1 MSKELLMV
9 VDAVANEKGVDE
21 EVIVDALEA
30 ALASAAKKRYHDEPE
45 SVLRVTIDRDSGE
58 YRTFRRWEVI
68 ADDGEMESPDFQ
80 LRLMDAI
87 DERADALVG
96 EFIEQEVEN
105 AEFGRIA
112 AQAAKQVIV
121 QRVREAERAQVV
133 EAFADRIGELVTGIV
148 KRVERGNVYLDLG
161 SNAEAFVPRDK
172 AIPRESIRVG
182 DRLRGYLFDV
192 RTEPRGP
199 QLFVSRAA
207 PEFMME
213 LFKLEVPE
221 VGQGLVEIK
230 GCARDAGDRAKIAV
244 LATDTRTD
252 PIGACIGMRGSRVQA
267 VSNELNG
274 ERIDIVLWNE
284 NQAQF
289 VINAMAPAEVQ
300 SIIMDE
306 EKHSMDIAVA
316 EDKLSQAIGRGGQ
329 NVRLASKLTGW
340 QLNVMTQDD
349 VVAKSEAE
357 QEAALKLFMDKLEV
371 DQEIANILVQEGFSS
386 IEEIAYVPSGELL
399 AVEGFDENIVEE
411 LRARARDALLTDAL
425 AVEEVLE
432 DNKPSEALLALDG
445 MDEATAYTLAE
456 RGVTGIEELA
466 DLAVDELIDIDG
478 MDEDRASALILAA
491 RAPEIE
497 RLEREAG

>member
-21 EVIVDALEA
+21 DVIVGALEA
-30 ALASAAKKRYHDEPE
+30 ALASAAKKRYHDEDAHI
-45 SVLRVTIDRDSGE
+45 RVAIDRRSGDYE
-58 YRTFRRWEVI
+58 TFRRWEII

-80 LRLMDAI
+80 LRLMDAL
-87 DERADALVG
+87 DVRDDAQVG
-96 EFIEQEVEN
+96 EHIEEQIEN

-133 EAFADRIGELVTGIV
+133 DAYRDRIGELITGIV
-148 KRVERGNVYLDLG
+148 KRVERGNIYLDLG
-161 SNAEAFVPRDK
+161 GNAEAFVPRDRS
-172 AIPRESIRVG
+172 IPRESIRVG

-192 RTEPRGP
+192 RTEVRGP
-199 QLFVSRAA
+199 QLFVSRTA
-207 PEFMME
+207 PEFMIE

-230 GCARDAGDRAKIAV
+230 GCARDPGDRAKIAV
-244 LATDTRTD
+244 IAHDTRTD

-274 ERIDIVLWNE
+274 ERIDIILWHE

-306 EKHSMDIAVA
+306 DKHSMDIAVA

-340 QLNVMTQDD
+340 QLNVMTQDQ
-349 VVAKSEAE
+349 VAAKSEAE
-357 QEAALKLFMDKLEV
+357 QDAARELFMQKLEV

-386 IEEIAYVPSGELL
+386 VEEIAYVPTGELL
-399 AVEGFDENIVEE
+399 AVEGFDEDIVEE
-411 LRARARDALLTDAL
+411 LRARARDTLLTDAL

-432 DNKPSEALLALDG
+432 EHQPSAELQALPG
-445 MDEATAYTLAE
+445 MDEATAYALAE
-456 RGVTGIEELA
+456 RGVTSIDDLA
-466 DLAVDELIDIDG
+466 DLAVDDMIDING
-478 MDEDRASALILAA
+478 MDEERAAALILAA